1 MTMVSAPERAETA
14 EYYHRYIDQVPAG
27 DIRDVLEHQLGDA
40 SSMLEAISEEQSL
53 HRYAPGK
60 WSIREVVAH
69 INDTERLFTFRAFW
83 FARALGEPL
92 PSFDQDIAASHA
104 GADDRPW
111 RSHLDEFR
119 AVRAATIA
127 RERSVP
133 YFGICYGFQWATVEY
148 ARNVCGIA
156 DADSTECAPDTANKV
171 IYKLRDLLGV
181 DDLGGTMRLGS
192 YACELTPGSLAQRVY
207 GATLIHERHRH
218 RYEFNCLYERTL
230 TDAGL
235 EIVGRSHDG
244 KFVEIVEL
252 PSHPWYVAVQFHP
265 EFKSKPLKP
274 HPLFAGFVEA
284 SHRHK
289 LAKQQPA
296 AASVVG

>member
-127 RERSVP
+127 LFRNLPAEAWTRRGVASGNPFTVRALAYIAAGHVAHHLRLLREQ
-133 YFGICYGFQWATVEY
+133 Y
-148 ARNVCGIA
+148 
-156 DADSTECAPDTANKV
+156 
-171 IYKLRDLLGV
+171 
-181 DDLGGTMRLGS
+181 
-192 YACELTPGSLAQRVY
+192 LTP
-207 GATLIHERHRH
+207 
-218 RYEFNCLYERTL
+218 
-230 TDAGL
+230 
-235 EIVGRSHDG
+235 
-244 KFVEIVEL
+244 
-252 PSHPWYVAVQFHP
+252 
-265 EFKSKPLKP
+265 
-274 HPLFAGFVEA
+274 
-284 SHRHK
+284 
-289 LAKQQPA
+289 
-296 AASVVG
+296 

>member
-40 SSMLEAISEEQSL
+40 SSMLEAISEQRSL

-127 RERSVP
+127 LFRNLPAEAWTRRGVASGNPFTVRALAYIAAGHVAHHLRLLREQ
-133 YFGICYGFQWATVEY
+133 Y
-148 ARNVCGIA
+148 
-156 DADSTECAPDTANKV
+156 
-171 IYKLRDLLGV
+171 
-181 DDLGGTMRLGS
+181 
-192 YACELTPGSLAQRVY
+192 LTP
-207 GATLIHERHRH
+207 
-218 RYEFNCLYERTL
+218 
-230 TDAGL
+230 
-235 EIVGRSHDG
+235 
-244 KFVEIVEL
+244 
-252 PSHPWYVAVQFHP
+252 
-265 EFKSKPLKP
+265 
-274 HPLFAGFVEA
+274 
-284 SHRHK
+284 
-289 LAKQQPA
+289 
-296 AASVVG
+296 

>member
-27 DIRDVLEHQLGDA
+27 DIRDVLERQLGEA
-40 SSMLEAISEEQSL
+40 SSMLEAISEQQSL

-127 RERSVP
+127 LFRNLPAEAWTRRGVASGNPFTVRALAYIAAGHVAHHLRLLREQ
-133 YFGICYGFQWATVEY
+133 Y
-148 ARNVCGIA
+148 
-156 DADSTECAPDTANKV
+156 
-171 IYKLRDLLGV
+171 
-181 DDLGGTMRLGS
+181 
-192 YACELTPGSLAQRVY
+192 LTP
-207 GATLIHERHRH
+207 
-218 RYEFNCLYERTL
+218 
-230 TDAGL
+230 
-235 EIVGRSHDG
+235 
-244 KFVEIVEL
+244 
-252 PSHPWYVAVQFHP
+252 
-265 EFKSKPLKP
+265 
-274 HPLFAGFVEA
+274 
-284 SHRHK
+284 
-289 LAKQQPA
+289 
-296 AASVVG
+296 

>member
-40 SSMLEAISEEQSL
+40 GSILEAISEEQSL

-104 GADDRPW
+104 GAGDRTW

-119 AVRAATIA
+119 AVRAATVALFRNLPAEAWTRRGMASGNPFTVRALAYIA
-127 RERSVP
+127 AGHVAHHLRILREQ
-133 YFGICYGFQWATVEY
+133 Y
-148 ARNVCGIA
+148 
-156 DADSTECAPDTANKV
+156 
-171 IYKLRDLLGV
+171 
-181 DDLGGTMRLGS
+181 
-192 YACELTPGSLAQRVY
+192 
-207 GATLIHERHRH
+207 
-218 RYEFNCLYERTL
+218 
-230 TDAGL
+230 
-235 EIVGRSHDG
+235 
-244 KFVEIVEL
+244 
-252 PSHPWYVAVQFHP
+252 
-265 EFKSKPLKP
+265 LKP
-274 HPLFAGFVEA
+274 
-284 SHRHK
+284 
-289 LAKQQPA
+289 
-296 AASVVG
+296 

>member
-27 DIRDVLEHQLGDA
+27 DIRDVLEHQLGHA

-127 RERSVP
+127 LFRNLPAEAWTRRGVASGNPFTVRALAYIAAGHVAHHLRILREQ
-133 YFGICYGFQWATVEY
+133 Y
-148 ARNVCGIA
+148 
-156 DADSTECAPDTANKV
+156 
-171 IYKLRDLLGV
+171 
-181 DDLGGTMRLGS
+181 
-192 YACELTPGSLAQRVY
+192 
-207 GATLIHERHRH
+207 
-218 RYEFNCLYERTL
+218 
-230 TDAGL
+230 
-235 EIVGRSHDG
+235 
-244 KFVEIVEL
+244 
-252 PSHPWYVAVQFHP
+252 
-265 EFKSKPLKP
+265 LKP
-274 HPLFAGFVEA
+274 
-284 SHRHK
+284 
-289 LAKQQPA
+289 
-296 AASVVG
+296 